1 MIAILSSIGLLTAIL
16 VIYLS
21 FYIKDEQGAQVI
33 RILGASIFLF
43 SFLVS
48 PVLIKLV
55 MMLAFLFAW
64 PYLCT
69 RISLSFH
76 RQLNK

>member
-1 MIAILSSIGLLTAIL
+1 MRIILSSIGLFSAIL
-16 VIYLS
+16 FIYLS
-21 FYIKDEQGAQVI
+21 FHTKDEQGTQVI

-48 PVLIKLV
+48 PVLIKLLLV
-55 MMLAFLFAW
+55 LAFLIAW
-64 PYLCT
+64 PYFGDYL
-69 RISLSFH
+69 SLSFH